1 MSSENIKKRII
12 KGTIWN
18 TIEKVAVKS
27 SSFVVSI
34 ILARILS
41 PNDYG
46 LIGMLTV
53 FIALSTIFIE
63 SGFAKALIQKQNRTQ
78 EDFSTVFYFNLGI
91 AVILYVILFISAP
104 LIAIFYDTPI
114 LSPILRILSINII
127 IGSINIVQRA
137 QLMIAMDFKSLA
149 KINLYGTVTGG
160 ICGII
165 AAIANYGVW
174 ALVIQTIASTFTMTI
189 LFFFFT
195 HWRPSLLFSIESFK
209 ELFHFGSKLLTA
221 SAIVTIFNNIST
233 IAIGKLYKSDQL
245 GIFTRA
251 SQFTEMIAWTI
262 NDVLGTVTFPVLS
275 ELQNNKEAL
284 LKVYK
289 KSLFY
294 TSLITFPAM
303 ILLALVAK
311 PLVIV
316 LLTEKWLPC
325 VALIQILCFSRMLTP
340 LSSINMNLLNAI
352 GRSDLFM
359 KVDLSKLPLELIIL
373 IITIPLGI
381 KAVVLGNL
389 VSSIICFFIN
399 TYYPQKY
406 CGYGAIKQ
414 IKDTIPIFIALFIMY
429 GGGYFIMHLFE
440 NSFLQLISGSISSII
455 LYITSC
461 QTLKIINFKTI
472 LSETIKRF

>member
-1 MSSENIKKRII
+1 MSSKDIKKRIV

-18 TIEKVAVKS
+18 TIEKIAVKS
-27 SSFVVSI
+27 SSFVISI

-41 PNDYG
+41 PKDYG

-53 FIALSTIFIE
+53 FVALSTIFIE

-78 EDFSTVFYFNLGI
+78 EDYSTIFYFNLGI
-91 AVILYVILFISAP
+91 AIILYVFLFVSSP
-104 LIAIFYDTPI
+104 FIAHFYNTPI
-114 LSPILRILSINII
+114 LSPILRTLSINII

-149 KINLYGTVTGG
+149 KINLYGTIIGG
-160 ICGII
+160 ILGII

-174 ALVIQTIASTFTMTI
+174 ALVIQTIASTFTMSL
-189 LFFFFT
+189 LFFHFT
-195 HWRPSLLFSIESFK
+195 HWKPSLLFSTKSFK
-209 ELFHFGSKLLTA
+209 DLFHFGSKLLTA

-233 IAIGKLYKSDQL
+233 IAIGKLYKSEQL

-262 NDVLGTVTFPVLS
+262 NDVLGTVTFPILS
-275 ELQNNKEAL
+275 ELQNNKDEL

-303 ILLALVAK
+303 ILLALVAR

-325 VALIQILCFSRMLTP
+325 VVLIQILCFARMLTP

-381 KAVVLGNL
+381 KAVVIGNL

-414 IKDTIPIFIALFIMY
+414 IKDTIPIFIALLIMY
-429 GGGYFIMHLFE
+429 SGGYFIMYLFD
-440 NSFLQLISGSISSII
+440 NSVLQLASGTISSII
-455 LYITSC
+455 LYIISC
-461 QTLKIINFKTI
+461 QILKIINLKNI
-472 LSETIKRF
+472 LSEISKRF